1 MESTCTNECLYD
13 ILGVRPDCTLR
24 QIRVAYKK
32 LALAQ
37 HPDRFKT
44 AEEKKQAHEN
54 FARINNAHQIL
65 ADPEARA
72 LYDAMR
78 NMKSQVP
85 GNEQSSKPTS
95 NDRSS
100 GAPPSYSSG
109 ASAHRERSSS
119 NHHSS
124 RSSSGFS
131 GEDQQNRRN
140 EKPRNNSS
148 QYHQKTGYQYRHS
161 SASWGRPEARGDHE
175 YRNSSSTP
183 KSPHSR
189 SRSKAS
195 AEDRQD
201 HNHQDQRQK
210 VYGTCQDGRPCLR
223 CISQNKFCYQ
233 HRSQD
238 PNQAHDGHNST
249 FPEGERAR
257 NTNNGHN
264 YQNSSSSSYNNDN
277 RIFGINKNGKPCKRC
292 NKMGTFCYQHESQ
305 RYNGDTFN
313 KGSGPSMRPP
323 PGPSAG
329 CGSGSGSGP
338 FFGVNQN
345 GQYCKRCIKQ
355 CSFCYQHKYQEQRQ

>member
-1 MESTCTNECLYD
+1 MEHANECLYD

-72 LYDAMR
+72 HYDAMR
-78 NMKSQVP
+78 KMKSQAP
-85 GNEQSSKPTS
+85 GNGQSSKSTS
-95 NDRSS
+95 NNRSS

-131 GEDQQNRRN
+131 GEDQQHRRN
-140 EKPRNNSS
+140 EKPRSNSS
-148 QYHQKTGYQYRHS
+148 RYHQKTKHEHYYS
-161 SASWGRPEARGDHE
+161 STSWDRQKTRNHHDS
-175 YRNSSSTP
+175 RNSSSTP
-183 KSPHSR
+183 KSPR

-201 HNHQDQRQK
+201 YNHQGQRQK
-210 VYGTCQDGRPCLR
+210 VYGKCQDGRPCLR

-238 PNQAHDGHNST
+238 TNQTHDSHNST
-249 FPEGERAR
+249 FPGGERAR
-257 NTNNGHN
+257 NTNNDQN
-264 YQNSSSSSYNNDN
+264 YQKSSSASYDNDN
-277 RIFGINKNGKPCKRC
+277 RIFGINKSNGQPCKRC
-292 NKMGTFCYQHESQ
+292 VKMGTFCYQHESQ
-305 RYNGDTFN
+305 RYNGGTFN

-329 CGSGSGSGP
+329 CGSGP

-355 CSFCYQHKYQEQRQ
+355 CSFCYQHKYQDQR

>member
-1 MESTCTNECLYD
+1 MKHTDECLYD

-32 LALAQ
+32 LALAH

-44 AEEKKQAHEN
+44 AEDKKKAHEN

-65 ADPEARA
+65 GDSEARA

-78 NMKSQVP
+78 NMKSQAS
-85 GNEQSSKPTS
+85 GNGQSSKPTGNKS
-95 NDRSS
+95 PP
-100 GAPPSYSSG
+100 GAPPSYTSG
-109 ASAHRERSSS
+109 ASAHRERPNS

-124 RSSSGFS
+124 RSSPGFS
-131 GEDQQNRRN
+131 GEDQQNRRK
-140 EKPRNNSS
+140 EKPRHSS
-148 QYHQKTGYQYRHS
+148 RQYHQRTRNGNYNSSTSWDRPKTRSHHDS
-161 SASWGRPEARGDHE
+161 RK
-175 YRNSSSTP
+175 SSSTP
-183 KSPHSR
+183 KSPNSHG
-189 SRSKAS
+189 KTS

-201 HNHQDQRQK
+201 YNHQGQRQK

-238 PNQAHDGHNST
+238 PNQAQDSQHNSN
-249 FPEGERAR
+249 FPGGERAR
-257 NTNNGHN
+257 NANNDHN
-264 YQNSSSSSYNNDN
+264 YKNSSSYNSGN
-277 RIFGINKNGKPCKRC
+277 RIFGVNKNGKPCKRC
-292 NKMGTFCYQHESQ
+292 SKSGNFCYQHESQ
-305 RYNGDTFN
+305 RYKGSSAN
-313 KGSGPSMRPP
+313 KGNGPSMRPP
-323 PGPSAG
+323 PGPSTG
-329 CGSGSGSGP
+329 CGSGP